1 MVEDGC
7 GEYYFPYCNIAGH
20 LIQALI
26 RLLPGMG
33 AEAGIWVSAGGY
45 NWRPEMAP
53 GAAESPCL
61 GFHSVTLCFLLSLA
75 PVCFSDSETTVN
87 SSRSKVC
94 LVAHKPTMQTSSES
108 GGAREA
114 WGKSLVGPKVTRE
127 AVRAGSSRL
136 EMLLSLLWGWGE
148 VRAPRC
154 LGCRPTTEGVR
165 GIRVGDPKTWACVH
179 ASILDPQA
187 HCTMR
192 GEGVLAVSPAPWLRT
207 ALQGHREDCRA
218 GGVPVSEGPCHP
230 WAAYPGA
237 APCCFTGRTSACTTC
252 SWEGP
257 GKFPESLRLLSTTA
271 IPSAGFSLAGLPGSS
286 VTTLTHIGPGAAHA
300 ADFPLLSSGLL
311 AVSFLTS
318 WTLPRGWRCPVHPF
332 SWLLGISSRIVPL
345 LGFGV

>member
-1 MVEDGC
+1 M
-7 GEYYFPYCNIAGH
+7 
-20 LIQALI
+20 
-26 RLLPGMG
+26 
-33 AEAGIWVSAGGY
+33 
-45 NWRPEMAP
+45 
-53 GAAESPCL
+53 
-61 GFHSVTLCFLLSLA
+61 
-75 PVCFSDSETTVN
+75 
-87 SSRSKVC
+87 
-94 LVAHKPTMQTSSES
+94 
-108 GGAREA
+108 
-114 WGKSLVGPKVTRE
+114 
-127 AVRAGSSRL
+127 
-136 EMLLSLLWGWGE
+136 
-148 VRAPRC
+148 
-154 LGCRPTTEGVR
+154 
-165 GIRVGDPKTWACVH
+165 GDPKTWACVH

-257 GKFPESLRLLSTTA
+257 GKFLESLRLLSTTA

-286 VTTLTHIGPGAAHA
+286 VMTLTHIGPGAAHT

-332 SWLLGISSRIVPL
+332 S
-345 LGFGV
+345 